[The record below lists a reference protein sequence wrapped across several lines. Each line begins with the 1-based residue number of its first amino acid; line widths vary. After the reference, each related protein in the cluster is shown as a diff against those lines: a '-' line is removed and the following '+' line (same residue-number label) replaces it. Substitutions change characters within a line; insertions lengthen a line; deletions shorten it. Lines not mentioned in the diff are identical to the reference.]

1 MLNVFFDNPP
11 VLMGDERTQLQQL
24 NSYLFTMSS
33 KLNEALMEVSI
44 QEAQETGTGGGSALT
59 EKDREEQQQAYTSL
73 KQMIIKT
80 ADIVKTEMTE
90 ITTQLETQVEAIS
103 TEFGTLQQNLTSDI
117 RATAE
122 GVLQDYHY
130 EERVTGLETEAGT
143 TEGFIRRTN
152 QYIFSGLIDANTMT
166 YGIAVGEG
174 VTAYDANGNAYLNDN
189 AKCAT
194 FTMDRM
200 SFWQGGAELAY
211 FSSGKFYIERGEI
224 LKTLQ
229 IGTFIWQSMTDNS
242 IALISAT

>member
-1 MLNVFFDNPP
+1 MASVFFDNPP
-11 VLMGDERTQLQQL
+11 ILMGDERAQLQQL
-24 NSYLFTMSS
+24 NNYLFTMSS

-44 QEAQETGTGGGSALT
+44 REAEEGGAEGSALT
-59 EKDREEQQQAYTSL
+59 EKDRTEQQQAYTSL
-73 KQMIIKT
+73 KQMIVKS
-80 ADIVKTEMTE
+80 AEIVKTEMTE
-90 ITTQLETQVEAIS
+90 ITTHLETQVEAIS
-103 TEFGTLQQNLTSDI
+103 TEFGTLEQNLDSEI

-130 EERVTGLETEAGT
+130 EERVQGLETEAGT

-152 QYIFSGLIDANTMT
+152 QYIFSGLIDPNTMT

-194 FTMDRM
+194 FTMDRL
-200 SFWQGGAELAY
+200 SFWQGGVELAY

-229 IGTFIWQSMTDNS
+229 IGNFIWQAMSDNS